1 MNKGFL
7 VALREFNENLR
18 TKTFWIGILAFPV
31 MLILMIF
38 VPRWLEQTKDVRRYA
53 IIDQSGWLLEAIDE
67 RADSADSL
75 RLLTY
80 LQDQAR
86 IGEPALEKL
95 PSMLRA
101 QAEMLENADAEALQ
115 VAAQMSAQAMADPGA
130 MSPEG
135 AVDPGLSDEAI
146 REFAAWMTSESA
158 AAIRELG
165 AGLRREDYERIE
177 IPEGTEDPEEWLREQ
192 LKGGGKDLFAYFVIG
207 EDPISN
213 SDGCK
218 YVSNNRTDT
227 DLRSW
232 LSRLA
237 SDSVKAR
244 RFELEEVDP
253 DVAARIQLPLE
264 FEDRQID
271 SSGAESEVSDRDILR
286 QWAPVAFVYLL
297 WVSIFSIVQMLLTNT
312 VEEKSNRI
320 IEVLLS
326 SVTPLQLMT
335 GKILGIAATGLTI
348 VLSWVF
354 FFVIGLK
361 FVPGWLGMNDIPD
374 LSILISDPI
383 YLVSFVG
390 YFLLGYMLYAAIL
403 VGIGSVCNSIKEAQ
417 NLFTPIMVLLFLP
430 LAAMV
435 PVGKDPNGTLATVLS
450 FIPPFTPFVMMNR
463 AAGPPEAW
471 EYLVTTILLVA
482 SIAIAFWA
490 AAKIFRIGVLMTGK
504 APKPTEILRWIRAP
518 VGTVPDVAKVEG
530 LVTDDPA
537 QGN

>member
-53 IIDQSGWLLEAIDE
+53 VIDQSGWLLEAIDE
-67 RADSADSL
+67 QADSADAL
-75 RLLTY
+75 RLLRY
-80 LQDQAR
+80 LRDQAL
-86 IGEPALEKL
+86 IGEPALAKL
-95 PSMLRA
+95 PSVLRS
-101 QAEMLENADAEALQ
+101 QAELLKDADESALE
-115 VAAQMSAQAMADPGA
+115 AAAKASAQAMPDPSSLPPEA
-130 MSPEG
+130 EG
-135 AVDPGLSDEAI
+135 ALSTEAT
-146 REFAAWMTSESA
+146 REMIAWMASESA
-158 AAIRELG
+158 AELRSLG

-177 IPEGTEDPEEWLREQ
+177 IPDDVEDPEEWLREQ
-192 LKGGGKDLFAYFVIG
+192 LKEGPKNLFAYFVIG
-207 EDPISN
+207 TDPASN

-227 DLRSW
+227 NLRDW

-237 SDSVKAR
+237 SDCVKAE
-244 RFELEEVDP
+244 RFEKEEIEP
-253 DVAARIQLPLE
+253 DIAARILLPLE

-271 SSGAESEVSDRDILR
+271 ESGEESEVSDRDILR
-286 QWAPVAFVYLL
+286 QWAPVVFVYLL

-374 LSILISDPI
+374 LSILISDPT

-463 AAGPPEAW
+463 AAGPPAAW

-482 SIAIAFWA
+482 SIAVAFWA

-504 APKPTEILRWIRAP
+504 APKPTEILRWIKAP

-530 LVTDDPA
+530 IVTEDKP
-537 QGN
+537 